1 MRRIVIAP
9 VLFSLA
15 ALFAGTGCGS
25 NPIVLIAYLLNN
37 GDPKTPAEYPL
48 KPRPKHEKEE
58 VKVVVLTSCDPSCM
72 NEADLIGIDRMVGS
86 EFINLL
92 ESRCKD
98 NKEFVTVLKMQALDD
113 FKRKHVDWKAMH
125 PIEIGKQLKA
135 DYVIEIEVVSVSI
148 YEPRSHQELLKG
160 QTTISVKAYD
170 LAKQNQEPA
179 FSPAEYNI
187 DYPPGRPQ
195 SRDDVPLSTFRQKFT
210 KYIAAKLV
218 ILFADNTAEQKV
230 PTD

>member
-9 VLFSLA
+9 LLFNVA

-25 NPIVLIAYLLNN
+25 NPIVLVAYLLNN
-37 GDPKTPAEYPL
+37 GDPKSSAEYPL

-58 VKVVVLTSCDPSCM
+58 VKVVVLASCDPSCM
-72 NEADLIGIDRMVGS
+72 SEADLIGIDRMVGS
-86 EFINLL
+86 EFISLL

-98 NKEFVTVLKMQALDD
+98 NKELVTVLKTQALDD

-135 DYVIEIEVVSVSI
+135 DYVIEIEVVTVSI
-148 YEPRSHQELLKG
+148 YEPRSQHQLYKG
-160 QTTISVKAYD
+160 QATISVKAYD
-170 LAKQNQEPA
+170 TSKQNQDPA
-179 FSPAEYNI
+179 FNPAEFNI
-187 DYPPGRPQ
+187 DYPPGRPV
-195 SRDDVPLSTFRQKFT
+195 SSDDMQLTTFRQKFT

-218 ILFADNTAEQKV
+218 IKFADSTAEQKV